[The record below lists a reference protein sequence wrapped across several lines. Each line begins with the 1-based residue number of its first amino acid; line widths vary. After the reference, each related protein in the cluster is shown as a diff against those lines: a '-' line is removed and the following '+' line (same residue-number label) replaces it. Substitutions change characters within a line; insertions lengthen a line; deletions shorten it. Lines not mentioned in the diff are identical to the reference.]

1 MTTTY
6 SQTRDAVINGALRVL
21 GVIGSGESPTPQDY
35 QNCSEALN
43 LYIKQLQTKGMPLWL
58 VEDLPVP
65 MVSGQYVYTL
75 GPTGDVVCD
84 RPLRVVMAFIRSPQ
98 GNDTTLEVISRQEY
112 MQQGYKPSSGIPN
125 QVYYDPQLGNGVLYV
140 FNNPN
145 ADGWTIHLQV
155 QQPISDV
162 LTPNSIPQFPSE
174 WFNTLKFG
182 LADQLALEYGVP
194 AQIRAEVAQRAAKY
208 EEVMTDW
215 SQEEASTSFSPSNR
229 FYS

>member
-1 MTTTY
+1 MTTNY
-6 SQTRDAVINGALRVL
+6 SQSRDSVINGALRVL
-21 GVIGSGESPTPQDY
+21 GVIGAGDSPTPQDY

-65 MVSGQYVYTL
+65 MVAGQYTYTL

-98 GNDTTLEVISRQEY
+98 GNDTTLQVISRQEY
-112 MQQGYKPSSGIPN
+112 MQQGYKPSSGTPN

-145 ADGWTIHLQV
+145 AAGWTIHLQV
-155 QQPISDV
+155 QQPISDI
-162 LTPNSIPQFPSE
+162 LTPNAIPQFPSE

-194 AQIRAEVAQRAAKY
+194 AQVRAELAQRAAKY

-215 SQEEASTSFSPSNR
+215 SQEEASTSFSPDFR
-229 FYS
+229 FKN

>member
-1 MTTTY
+1 MPTSYTIN
-6 SQTRDAVINGALRVL
+6 RDQVINASLRTL
-21 GVIGSGESPTPQDY
+21 GVIGAGDEPSPEDY
-35 QNCSEALN
+35 ANCAQALN
-43 LYIKQLQTKGMPLWL
+43 LYIKQLQTKGLPLWL
-58 VEDLPVP
+58 VEDLQVP
-65 MVSGQYVYTL
+65 MIAGQYVYQL
-75 GPTGDVVCD
+75 GPTGDVICD

-98 GNDTTLEVISRQEY
+98 QNDTTLQVISRQEY

-140 FNNPN
+140 FNSPN

-155 QQPISDV
+155 QQPIQDI
-162 LTPNSIPQFPSE
+162 LTPGAIPQFPSE

-194 AQIRAEVAQRAAKY
+194 AQVRAELAQRAAKY

-215 SQEEASTSFSPSNR
+215 SQEEASTSFSPEYR
-229 FYS
+229 FRN

>member
-1 MTTTY
+1 
-6 SQTRDAVINGALRVL
+6 
-21 GVIGSGESPTPQDY
+21 
-35 QNCSEALN
+35 
-43 LYIKQLQTKGMPLWL
+43 
-58 VEDLPVP
+58 
-65 MVSGQYVYTL
+65 MVAGQYTYQL

-98 GNDTTLEVISRQEY
+98 GNDTTLQVISRQEY
-112 MQQGYKPSSGIPN
+112 MQQGYKPSSGTPN

-145 ADGWTIHLQV
+145 AAGWTIHLQV
-155 QQPISDV
+155 QQPISDI
-162 LTPNSIPQFPSE
+162 LTPTSIPQFPSE

-194 AQIRAEVAQRAAKY
+194 AQVRAELAQRAAKY

-215 SQEEASTSFSPSNR
+215 SQEEASTSFSPDYR
-229 FYS
+229 FRN